1 MTRKFSLLK
10 LGCKRESSQTER
22 KSHARG
28 HRSKRQP
35 RQNGTNSVSD
45 GLIPAIG
52 DEPSVSN
59 AQLPAH
65 QAKDDQSAH
74 ASWDSPD
81 APVTLLKPRC
91 SGFED
96 YKSRLQLRHRC
107 TVVACNDRGAQCVA
121 VATAEERAAG
131 IIMHDTQFEH
141 GLCVPLTFH
150 ETPDSPVSQH
160 CIFLCSCS
168 KMRVQIQAVQGMGKS
183 SRPRL
188 AEFEQQL
195 GLCWHARAVKA
206 IVLADE
212 DWARASKPEDA
223 YDYITDVE
231 LQHDCVQLISWN
243 GISKDHLALSVGTHA
258 SGWPRAIVG
267 SDTAGNLVCRDS
279 ACCRMPDTKHK
290 CCHCK
295 CVCLWQKALDQELN
309 MLEDTE
315 NDPARLNRLSALA
328 AKLEGF
334 QLLD

>member
-131 IIMHDTQFEH
+131 IIMHVS
-141 GLCVPLTFH
+141 VP
-150 ETPDSPVSQH
+150 
-160 CIFLCSCS
+160 C
-168 KMRVQIQAVQGMGKS
+168 
-183 SRPRL
+183 
-188 AEFEQQL
+188 
-195 GLCWHARAVKA
+195 
-206 IVLADE
+206 
-212 DWARASKPEDA
+212 
-223 YDYITDVE
+223 E
-231 LQHDCVQLISWN
+231 L
-243 GISKDHLALSVGTHA
+243 
-258 SGWPRAIVG
+258 
-267 SDTAGNLVCRDS
+267 
-279 ACCRMPDTKHK
+279 
-290 CCHCK
+290 
-295 CVCLWQKALDQELN
+295 
-309 MLEDTE
+309 
-315 NDPARLNRLSALA
+315 PARLPEFPSAGVRHVLLCRTPSLNMACVCHSHSMRRPIHQYHSIASSYALVARCGFRYRLYRAWASLQGHVLQARPT
-328 AKLEGF
+328 
-334 QLLD
+334 